1 MITKRPII
9 HIYDII
15 FKDTS
20 WELLERI
27 RKHFAKDIKVDY
39 LDEGYHKNE
48 NKSGFTISSP
58 REISTFDL
66 TCVMGL
72 LPTWAKEIKTK
83 EEQDEADSLKE
94 IREWLKNTPIPEEP
108 KKKAT
113 KDLYKVI
120 LELREELEFEA
131 NKGKVMPCGLGDL
144 TDIMGILKLLEAG
157 KIGQAKKSMRAMDT
171 GAKEYIPDTCYRL
184 MDCEDDD

>member
-1 MITKRPII
+1 MSKAKGKKAVAAEVVET
-9 HIYDII
+9 
-15 FKDTS
+15 
-20 WELLERI
+20 ELVAEESVLAS
-27 RKHFAKDIKVDY
+27 KPKKSPAKKV
-39 LDEGYHKNE
+39 
-48 NKSGFTISSP
+48 I
-58 REISTFDL
+58 
-66 TCVMGL
+66 
-72 LPTWAKEIKTK
+72 K
-83 EEQDEADSLKE
+83 EEEEEKPKKAVSKKKE
-94 IREWLKNTPIPEEP
+94 TEEEKP